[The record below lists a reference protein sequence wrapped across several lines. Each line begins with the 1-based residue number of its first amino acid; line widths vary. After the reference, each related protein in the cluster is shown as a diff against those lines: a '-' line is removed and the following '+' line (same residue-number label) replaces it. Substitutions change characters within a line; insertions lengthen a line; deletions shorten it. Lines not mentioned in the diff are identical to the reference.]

1 MNLSSQ
7 LETATLVE
15 QFSMIEDPR
24 IERSKKYPLVNI
36 LVFSFVSTLAGQ
48 ESWYQMQMFCEETL
62 EWFAEFLDISSGVPS
77 HDTFRRVFSLI
88 NPEDFEACIIRW
100 YTAPH

>member
-1 MNLSSQ
+1 MDLYLEPSNLIN
-7 LETATLVE
+7 

-36 LVFSFVSTLAGQ
+36 LVFSFVSILAGQ

-62 EWFAEFLDISSGVPS
+62 DWFSEFLDITSGVPS

-88 NPEDFEACIIRW
+88 ERARLKSGS
-100 YTAPH
+100 A